1 MSSDPPFPPR
11 PAAPIVPIQGPAA
24 PRPNDPAQDP
34 QAALQEALRQVAWH
48 AGMLARTEALSRSGS
63 FEVEWPSGRI
73 KPSLGLR
80 TLLGEC
86 EAVGLGDLGSTEEA
100 APLRHEDALNP
111 CRHQNLAPTCQRD
124 CPKVQD
130 VMAVDALSW
139 VPAEERAYV
148 AGIWRNA
155 ELNEPFEFQHRVICR
170 DGRRLVVLHRGVRNA
185 THGVALLHDLTA
197 QREAEQRIQHLA
209 LHDEISGLPNR
220 AALLDHIDAALHAAR
235 WSASGLALLAIEVP
249 RIAEIKAGMGYGA
262 GDTLAMALAA
272 RLKEHAGEGA
282 VVARVGDTEF
292 AWLIELPADDSSAP
306 AEPDGRQAEDLHA
319 RAQALLETLR
329 APVRLGSTEVFPQVG
344 IGIATFPGDADNP
357 SGLIEAAQ
365 AARLDL
371 SGGTGVARFHQAVA
385 DRARRDMH
393 VESALR
399 QAIAQDEL
407 SLVYQPQVELG
418 GGTVCGAEALLRW
431 TSAQLGVVSPAEFI
445 PIAERSG
452 LIGAIGD
459 WVLRRA
465 CEQIVVWRRAGMPL
479 LRISVNLSPVQLQ
492 RPDFARHVQRVLEET
507 GATPELLAVELTEST
522 LLHDLDG
529 ATSALHAV
537 KALGV
542 EIALDDFGTGYSSLN
557 SLSRL
562 PIDVL
567 KVDRSFVH
575 DVTAATQRVSVT
587 RAIIHMAHGLQM
599 RVLAEG
605 VETEGQLALLASHGC
620 DLIQG
625 YWFSRPLDPAGFE
638 ALVRSGRRLP
648 EPFVKHTERERT
660 LLLVDDEPNIL
671 NALKRLLRHDG
682 YHIVTATSAAEGLQR
697 LAERPIDVIVSDQ
710 RMPGMTGV
718 EFLHRAR
725 ALYPST
731 VRLVLSGFTE
741 LQSIIDAVNEGAI
754 YKFLTKPWDDQRLRA
769 HVAEAFRQKELADE
783 NRRLAQQVETAN
795 ADLATLNERLGA
807 LLGQQRAQTEL
818 MAASADGLRDV
829 LDELPVALLGVDPEG
844 MVAYANEAAEGLL
857 HDRGLPLGL
866 DLADVLPELQ
876 DLGPTPGDSR
886 ALTLAG
892 RSFRLIVSPVRRPG
906 DEPDLHPRAVLFW
919 PEDGQPCAPVDAP
932 ATAAPETRLH
942 PTLPREEITP

>member
-1 MSSDPPFPPR
+1 M
-11 PAAPIVPIQGPAA
+11 PISGPA
-24 PRPNDPAQDP
+24 PRAKAD
-34 QAALQEALRQVAWH
+34 AALQEALRQVAWH

-73 KPSLGLR
+73 TPSLGLR
-80 TLLGEC
+80 TLLGDC
-86 EAVGLGDLGSTEEA
+86 EAVELGNVVANDNGSGGRGLDQA
-100 APLRHEDALNP
+100 INP
-111 CRHQNLAPTCQRD
+111 CRSLNLAPGCTRD
-124 CPKVQD
+124 CGQSQEF
-130 VMAVDALSW
+130 MAVDALAW

-170 DGRRLVVLHRGVRNA
+170 DGSRLVVLHRGVRDA

-209 LHDEISGLPNR
+209 HHDEITGLANR

-235 WSASGLALLAIEVP
+235 WSGSDLALLAIEVP

-272 RLKEHAGEGA
+272 RLKEHCGEGA
-282 VVARVGDTEF
+282 EIARIGDTEF
-292 AWLIELPADDSSAP
+292 AWLIEMPATGTPAFATQPADP
-306 AEPDGRQAEDLHA
+306 ADASRAEARVREQAES
-319 RAQALLETLR
+319 LLNCLR
-329 APVRLGSTEVFPQVG
+329 ASVRLGSTEVYPQVG
-344 IGIATFPGDADNP
+344 IGIATFPSDADSP
-357 SGLIEAAQ
+357 AGLIESAQ

-371 SGGTGVARFHQAVA
+371 TGGTGVARFHQAVA

-399 QAIAQDEL
+399 HAIEQDEL

-431 TSAQLGVVSPAEFI
+431 NSAQLGVVSPAEFI

-452 LIGAIGD
+452 LIGSIGD

-465 CEQIVVWRRAGMPL
+465 CEQIVVWRRAGMPA
-479 LRISVNLSPVQLQ
+479 LRISVNLSPIQLQ
-492 RPDFARHVQRVLEET
+492 RPDFARHVQSVLEET

-529 ATSALHAV
+529 ATSALHAI

-625 YWFSRPLDPAGFE
+625 YWFSRPLDPVAFE

-648 EPFVKHTERERT
+648 EPFVKRLERERT

-671 NALKRLLRHDG
+671 ASLKRLLRHDG
-682 YHIVTATSAAEGLQR
+682 YRIVTATSAAEGLQR
-697 LAERPIDVIVSDQ
+697 LAEQPIDVIVSDQ

-754 YKFLTKPWDDQRLRA
+754 YKFLTKPWDDQRLRS

-807 LLGQQRAQTEL
+807 LLGQQRARTEL

-829 LDELPVALLGVDPEG
+829 LDELPVALLGVDPDG
-844 MVAYANEAAEGLL
+844 LVAYANGAAEGLL
-857 HDRGLPLGL
+857 HGRGLPLGL
-866 DLADVLPELQ
+866 DLAEVLPELQ
-876 DLGPTPGDSR
+876 DLHDPSLAAGQSR
-886 ALTLAG
+886 PLRLDG
-892 RSFRLIVSPVRRPG
+892 RDFRLIVSPVRRHGQDP
-906 DEPDLHPRAVLFW
+906 ELPPRAVLFW
-919 PEDGQPCAPVDAP
+919 PEDGQPAGLLPP
-932 ATAAPETRLH
+932 QAADPMELQ
-942 PTLPREEITP
+942 P

>member
-1 MSSDPPFPPR
+1 MPSDPPTPLASFP
-11 PAAPIVPIQGPAA
+11 ISGPAPHA
-24 PRPNDPAQDP
+24 PTV

-48 AGMLARTEALSRSGS
+48 AGMLARTEALSRAGS

-86 EAVGLGDLGSTEEA
+86 EALGLGDV
-100 APLRHEDALNP
+100 APTASATRGFDEALNP
-111 CRHQNLAPTCQRD
+111 CRSLNLAPGCTRD
-124 CPKVQD
+124 CQPASD
-130 VMAVDALSW
+130 FMAVDALAW

-155 ELNEPFEFQHRVICR
+155 ELDEPFEFQHRVICR

-185 THGVALLHDLTA
+185 THGVAMLHDLTA
-197 QREAEQRIQHLA
+197 QREAEQRIQHLVH
-209 LHDEISGLPNR
+209 HDEISGLPNR
-220 AALLDHIDAALHAAR
+220 AALLDQIDAAMHAAR
-235 WSASGLALLAIEVP
+235 WSASGLALLAIDVP
-249 RIAEIKAGMGYGA
+249 RIAEIKASMGYGA
-262 GDTLAMALAA
+262 GDTLAMSLAA
-272 RLKEHAGEGA
+272 RLKDHCGEGA
-282 VVARVGDTEF
+282 VIARVGDTEF
-292 AWLIELPADDSSAP
+292 AWLIELPAAHGSEAAPVPVPAP
-306 AEPDGRQAEDLHA
+306 APAPAPAPVPTPAVDPEAQVRERAEALHA
-319 RAQALLETLR
+319 ALC
-329 APVRLGSTEVFPQVG
+329 APVRLGSTEVFPLPA
-344 IGIATFPGDADNP
+344 IGIAAFPADADSP
-357 SGLIEAAQ
+357 AGLIESAQ
-365 AARLDL
+365 SARLGL
-371 SGGTGVARFHQAVA
+371 TAGGGVGRFHQSVA

-393 VESALR
+393 VESELR
-399 QAIAQDEL
+399 HAIAHGEL

-418 GGTVCGAEALLRW
+418 GGAVCGAEALLRW
-431 TSAQLGVVSPAEFI
+431 TSARLGVVSPAEFI

-459 WVLRRA
+459 WVLHQA
-465 CEQIVVWRRAGMPL
+465 CTQAVAWRRAGLPP

-492 RPDFARHVQRVLEET
+492 RPDFARHVQAVLQQT
-507 GATPELLAVELTEST
+507 GATPEQLAVELTEST
-522 LLHDLDG
+522 LLHDID
-529 ATSALHAV
+529 SANSVLHAV

-625 YWFSRPLDPAGFE
+625 YWFSRPLDPQAFE
-638 ALVRSGRRLP
+638 ALLRSGRRLP
-648 EPFVKHTERERT
+648 EPFVKRTERERT

-697 LAERPIDVIVSDQ
+697 LAEQTVDVIVSDQ

-754 YKFLTKPWDDQRLRA
+754 YKFLTKPWDDQRLRS
-769 HVAEAFRQKELADE
+769 HVAEAFRQKELSDE
-783 NRRLAQQVETAN
+783 NRRLALQVETAN
-795 ADLATLNERLGA
+795 ADLAALNERLGA
-807 LLGQQRAQTEL
+807 LLGQQRVRTEL

-844 MVAYANEAAEGLL
+844 MVAYANGAAEGLL
-857 HDRGLPLGL
+857 HERGLPLGL
-866 DLADVLPELQ
+866 DLGEVLPELQ
-876 DLGPTPGDSR
+876 AAGGGDGQGPGLSPHLRLG
-886 ALTLAG
+886 G
-892 RSFRLIVSPVRRPG
+892 RDFRVIVSPVRRPG
-906 DEPDLHPRAVLFW
+906 QVHEDPPRAVLFW
-919 PEDGQPCAPVDAP
+919 PEDGRPDGGPVRRG
-932 ATAAPETRLH
+932 ERS
-942 PTLPREEITP
+942 R

>member
-1 MSSDPPFPPR
+1 
-11 PAAPIVPIQGPAA
+11 
-24 PRPNDPAQDP
+24 
-34 QAALQEALRQVAWH
+34 
-48 AGMLARTEALSRSGS
+48 MLARTEALSRSGS
-63 FEVEWPSGRI
+63 FEVEWPSGRV

-86 EAVGLGDLGSTEEA
+86 EAIGLGDIRPDLAVPGLAQAT
-100 APLRHEDALNP
+100 NP
-111 CRHQNLAPTCQRD
+111 CRHQNLAPGCSRD
-124 CPKVQD
+124 CAQASE
-130 VMAVDALSW
+130 VMALDALAW

-155 ELNEPFEFQHRVICR
+155 ELDEPFEFQHRVICR

-185 THGVALLHDLTA
+185 SHGVAMLHDLTA
-197 QREAEQRIQHLA
+197 QREAEQRIQQLA
-209 LHDEISGLPNR
+209 HHDEISGLPNR

-235 WSASGLALLAIEVP
+235 WSASGLALLAIDVP

-272 RLKEHAGEGA
+272 RLKDHCGDGA
-282 VVARVGDTEF
+282 VIARVGDTEF
-292 AWLIELPADDSSAP
+292 AWLIELPAGGDGAP
-306 AEPDGRQAEDLHA
+306 AADTAPRIQQVRECAEG
-319 RAQALLETLR
+319 LLAELR

-344 IGIATFPGDADNP
+344 IGIATFPADADSP
-357 SGLIEAAQ
+357 AGLIESAQ

-371 SGGTGVARFHQAVA
+371 TGGNGVARFHQDVA

-399 QAIAQDEL
+399 QAIEQDEL

-431 TSAQLGVVSPAEFI
+431 NSALLGVVSPAEFI

-459 WVLRRA
+459 WVLRRS
-465 CEQIVVWRRAGMPL
+465 CEQIVAWRRSGMPA

-492 RPDFARHVQRVLEET
+492 RPDFARHVQAVLEQT
-507 GATPELLAVELTEST
+507 GATPEQLAVELTEST
-522 LLHDLDG
+522 LLHDIDG
-529 ATSALHAV
+529 ATSALHAI

-625 YWFSRPLDPAGFE
+625 YWFSRPLDPVAFE
-638 ALVRSGRRLP
+638 ALVRSGRCLP
-648 EPFVKHTERERT
+648 EPFVKRTERERT

-671 NALKRLLRHDG
+671 SSLKRLLRHDG

-697 LAERPIDVIVSDQ
+697 LAEQPIDVIVSDQ

-718 EFLHRAR
+718 EFLHRVR

-783 NRRLAQQVETAN
+783 NRRLALQVETAN

-829 LDELPVALLGVDPEG
+829 LDELPVALLGVDPDG
-844 MVAYANEAAEGLL
+844 LVAYANGAAEGLL
-857 HDRGLPLGL
+857 HERGLPLGL
-866 DLADVLPELQ
+866 DLSAVLPELR
-876 DLGPTPGDSR
+876 DLARLGGEQHQLRLD
-886 ALTLAG
+886 G
-892 RSFRLIVSPVRRPG
+892 RDFRLIVSPVRRPG
-906 DEPDLHPRAVLFW
+906 QDPALPPRAVLFW
-919 PEDGQPCAPVDAP
+919 PEDGQPG
-932 ATAAPETRLH
+932 AAMEV
-942 PTLPREEITP
+942 TP

>member
-1 MSSDPPFPPR
+1 MPTDPPTPP
-11 PAAPIVPIQGPAA
+11 ASIPIVRAVPPE
-24 PRPNDPAQDP
+24 PSLE
-34 QAALQEALRQVAWH
+34 AALQDALREALHQVAWH

-63 FEVEWPSGRI
+63 FEIEWPSGRI

-86 EAVGLGDLGSTEEA
+86 EAVGLGDIVPAGSVTLGREA
-100 APLRHEDALNP
+100 ALNP
-111 CRHQNLAPTCQRD
+111 CRHLNLAPGCTRD
-124 CPKVQD
+124 CSAPSD
-130 VMAVDALSW
+130 FMAVDALAW

-170 DGRRLVVLHRGVRNA
+170 DGRRLVVLHRGVRDA
-185 THGVALLHDLTA
+185 THGVAMLHDLTA

-272 RLKEHAGEGA
+272 RLKEHGGEGA
-282 VVARVGDTEF
+282 VVARLGDTEF
-292 AWLIELPADDSSAP
+292 AWLIELPAQAVE
-306 AEPDGRQAEDLHA
+306 AAQAEEAIETTEAANPANPA
-319 RAQALLETLR
+319 RQDAALRERAEALLEVLR
-329 APVRLGSTEVFPQVG
+329 APVRLGSSEIFPQVG
-344 IGIATFPGDADNP
+344 IGIATFPADADTP

-371 SGGTGVARFHQAVA
+371 TGGTGVARFHQAVA

-399 QAIAQDEL
+399 QAIERDEL
-407 SLVYQPQVELG
+407 SIVYQPQVELG

-431 TSAQLGVVSPAEFI
+431 NSARLGVVSPAEFI

-465 CEQIVVWRRAGMPL
+465 CEQIVSWRRAGMPP

-507 GATPELLAVELTEST
+507 GATPEQLAVELTEST

-529 ATSALHAV
+529 ATVALHAV

-625 YWFSRPLDPAGFE
+625 YWFSRPLEPADFE

-648 EPFVKHTERERT
+648 EPFVKRLERERT

-671 NALKRLLRHDG
+671 ASLKRLLRHDG
-682 YHIVTATSAAEGLQR
+682 YRILTATSAAEG
-697 LAERPIDVIVSDQ
+697 
-710 RMPGMTGV
+710 
-718 EFLHRAR
+718 
-725 ALYPST
+725 
-731 VRLVLSGFTE
+731 
-741 LQSIIDAVNEGAI
+741 
-754 YKFLTKPWDDQRLRA
+754 
-769 HVAEAFRQKELADE
+769 
-783 NRRLAQQVETAN
+783 
-795 ADLATLNERLGA
+795 
-807 LLGQQRAQTEL
+807 
-818 MAASADGLRDV
+818 
-829 LDELPVALLGVDPEG
+829 
-844 MVAYANEAAEGLL
+844 
-857 HDRGLPLGL
+857 
-866 DLADVLPELQ
+866 
-876 DLGPTPGDSR
+876 
-886 ALTLAG
+886 
-892 RSFRLIVSPVRRPG
+892 
-906 DEPDLHPRAVLFW
+906 
-919 PEDGQPCAPVDAP
+919 
-932 ATAAPETRLH
+932 
-942 PTLPREEITP
+942 